1 MAIKKLI
8 EVALPL
14 ERINEESEREKH
26 ITQGHPATF
35 HLWWARRPLVTARA
49 IIWSS
54 LVDDP
59 SSHPEIFPTEE
70 AQINERKRLFRIL
83 EQLVVWENSN
93 NYKVLEAAKNEI
105 LKYNNG
111 IMPKL
116 LDPFAGGGTI
126 PIEGQR
132 LGLESYAYDLNP
144 VAVTINKAMLE
155 IPSVFRDRPS
165 INPVSR
171 ALIGGTER
179 NYGSEGIKNDVAY
192 YAKLLK
198 KAANEKVGSLYP
210 EYFDKRTDK
219 SYVVNTWIWT
229 RTVKCKNPACL
240 CEIPLVRSFILSKKK
255 QTIWAEPIYDT
266 SGEVN
271 FKLHTNGVPKIK
283 GTVGRK
289 GVICPKCGSPLS
301 LDEVREIGRK
311 NQMGSKML
319 AMIVNGP
326 NGRMYVEPTEDQ
338 VLAANIQKPDNY
350 PDGAIAYFPGCLNTN
365 RYGLDEFHKLF
376 TNRQLTSMICFT
388 SLISDIKKVAYEDAS
403 RVFSKDSQVKLSD
416 GGSGALAYSE
426 AIAVYLAFIVD
437 KLLDYNSSVC
447 TWHVNNQQI
456 AHTFGRQALPMTW
469 DYAEANPF
477 CTSSG
482 SFDSMLSS
490 FLKCFDNFPKYNVV
504 SGKAEQMNAQ
514 EDNGLRNVLVSTDP
528 PYYNN
533 IDYSDIS
540 DYFYVWL
547 RKSLKDI
554 YPNLYSTLLTP
565 KADELIAMPFRFEE
579 NVEKAKKYFE
589 DGMLRTCKHIY
600 LYSSDD
606 YPVSIY
612 YAYKQN
618 DIEDETEDATMVV
631 SSGWETMLTAIIEAG
646 FSINGTWP
654 VRTEKS
660 GRLRANGSNALASS
674 IVLVCR
680 KRPKDAI
687 TVTRRNFINELKREL
702 RPALKKLQSS
712 NIAPVDL
719 AQSAIGPGMG
729 VFSKY
734 SKVLEADGSI
744 MTVRSALK
752 VINQELDLY
761 LNEQD
766 SDLDS
771 ESRFCVDLYSQFAF
785 NEMSFGDANTLA
797 TAKNTSVAIMASHG
811 TLYAQKGKVHLIERS
826 DLPEA
831 INEHE
836 NSIWLLCQQLTYR
849 MEKEGVEG
857 CAKAIFN
864 MFGSNAERA
873 KDLAYRLYTIAERK
887 HWAQEAYAYNALV
900 VAWPE
905 IQSRAA
911 ELKAV
916 QPEQLSLMDFLQ

>member
-1 MAIKKLI
+1 MAAKKLI

-49 IIWSS
+49 VIWAS

-59 SSHPEIFPTEE
+59 SSHPELFPSEE
-70 AQINERKRLFRIL
+70 AQLVERTRLFKLL

-93 NYKVLEAAKNEI
+93 NYQVLEEAKKEI

-132 LGLESYAYDLNP
+132 LGLESFAYDLNP

-155 IPSVFRDRPS
+155 IPSLFKNYPS
-165 INPVSR
+165 INPESR
-171 ALIGGTER
+171 SLIGGEEK
-179 NYGSEGIKNDVAY
+179 NNGSEGLKKDVAY
-192 YAKLLK
+192 YAQLLK
-198 KAANEKVGSLYP
+198 KEAAKKVGSLYP
-210 EYFDKRTDK
+210 EYYDKKSGK
-219 SYVVNTWIWT
+219 SYYVNTWIWA
-229 RTVKCKNPACL
+229 RTVRCKNPACL
-240 CEIPLVRSFILSKKK
+240 CEIPLVRSFTLSKKK
-255 QTIWAEPIYDT
+255 QIVWAEPIYNT
-266 SGEVN
+266 TGEVS
-271 FKLHTNGVPKIK
+271 FILHNNGTPIIK

-289 GVICPKCGSPLS
+289 GVVCPKCGAPLS
-301 LDEVREIGRK
+301 LDEVRELGRN
-311 NQMGSKML
+311 NQLGSTMV
-319 AMIVNGP
+319 AMIVNGS
-326 NGRMYVEPTEDQ
+326 NGRTYAEPTENQ
-338 VLAANIQKPDNY
+338 ILAANVRKPADY
-350 PDGAIAYFPGCLNTN
+350 PDGGIAYFPGCLNTN

-376 TNRQLTSMICFT
+376 TNRQLTSMVCFT
-388 SLISDIKKVAYEDAS
+388 SLISDIKKVVFQDAAKVLFNDKQI
-403 RVFSKDSQVKLSD
+403 RLAD
-416 GGSGALAYSE
+416 GGTGALAYSE

-469 DYAEANPF
+469 DFAEANPF

-490 FLKCFDNFPKYNVV
+490 FLKCFDNFPKNNVV
-504 SGKAEQMNAQ
+504 SGKAKQMNAQ

-540 DYFYVWL
+540 DYFYIWL
-547 RKSLKDI
+547 RKTLKDI
-554 YPNLYSTLLTP
+554 YPDLYSTMLTP
-565 KADELIAMPFRFEE
+565 KAEELIAMPFRFEE
-579 NVEKAKKYFE
+579 DVDKAKKYFE
-589 DGMLRTCKHIY
+589 KGMLRACKHIY
-600 LYSSDD
+600 SYSSDD

-618 DIEDETEDATMVV
+618 DVEDDTEDVTTAA

-660 GRLRANGSNALASS
+660 GRLRANSSNALASS

-680 KRPKDAI
+680 KRPQDAPI
-687 TVTRRNFINELKREL
+687 CTRRNFINELKREL
-702 RPALKKLQSS
+702 RPALQKLQNS

-729 VFSKY
+729 VYSKY
-734 SKVLEADGSI
+734 AQVLEADGTPMS
-744 MTVRSALK
+744 VRSALK

-761 LNEQD
+761 FNEQD
-766 SDLDS
+766 GELDS
-771 ESRFCVDLYSQFAF
+771 ESRFCVELYSQVAF
-785 NEMSFGDANTLA
+785 NDMKFGDANTLA
-797 TAKNTSVAIMASHG
+797 NAKNTSVAAMAGHG
-811 TLYAQKGKVHLIERS
+811 TLYAQKGVVHLIERAE
-826 DLPEA
+826 LPDKIE
-831 INEHE
+831 EHE
-836 NSIWLLCQQLTYR
+836 GGIWLLCQQLTYR

-857 CAKAIFN
+857 SAKAVAN
-864 MFGSNAERA
+864 MFDTNAERA

-887 HWAQEAYAYNALV
+887 KWVQEAYAYNALV

-911 ELKAV
+911 ELKAYV
-916 QPEQLSLMDFLQ
+916 PEQITINDV